1 MVACI
6 FDGAV
11 AHYFST
17 AGVLILEPMN
27 QTASNTNFRYRAGAV
42 AAALPLLFAFA
53 ACAPDAEPARVATDT
68 KSVEHTENDRVPE
81 GASWTQHY
89 FPSSVPSNP
98 DGADV
103 ELHADVLLP
112 KGLAEGEQV
121 PVILSVGA
129 YFGHSGQAG
138 VEDFEH
144 AGPSDRFGN
153 LIEEGDVFDRGYAL
167 VMVDLRGF
175 GGSTGCLDFMGAG
188 EQADV
193 EAAVNWAAT
202 QPWSSGSVG
211 MYGKSYDAIT
221 GLVGN
226 NLDQDPLKAVV
237 AQEPIWDLYRNMRSG
252 GVPRTPM
259 ILAANS
265 YNTIATLPQMPDDDE
280 RYRANA
286 AYETENPAC
295 GVVNSF
301 GYQTADP
308 SSEYWTTRDLAARST
323 GTDTPLLFT
332 QGLLEWNTEAEAMEE
347 FLANHDGIE
356 RGWLGP
362 WDHVRGNDRDENG
375 TLKMGRGGWAA
386 EVMSFYDQHLKG
398 VEPSVEYSSYSIQD
412 NNGTWRAQDTWPVID
427 TTVELP
433 LGGGRYLDDGAEGEQ
448 TVETGNSFLRRSTP
462 LAADTRITGTPR
474 ISLDAVG
481 HGNVM
486 VELYDVAP
494 DGTAVQFDEQ
504 VSTVKTG
511 PIAIDLK
518 STDWT
523 IEAGHAVAVEIG
535 TIEAGPL
542 SDWIDTPS
550 NETIVVTNARLNLAL
565 DDPAD
570 DIETSGERALYLDS
584 YLSISTAPLPAAEV
598 SFTVPPARG

>member
-1 MVACI
+1 MKQT
-6 FDGAV
+6 F
-11 AHYFST
+11 
-17 AGVLILEPMN
+17 PMP
-27 QTASNTNFRYRAGAV
+27 SFRYRATAV
-42 AAALPLLFAFA
+42 AAALPIVFALS
-53 ACAPDAEPARVATDT
+53 ACAPDAAPAQVATGTDAVT
-68 KSVEHTENDRVPE
+68 HSENDRVPE

-89 FPSSVPSNP
+89 FPSSVPSSP

-112 KGLAEGEQV
+112 ESLPEGEKL
-121 PVILSVGA
+121 PVILSVGS
-129 YFGHSGQAG
+129 YFGHSGQVA

-144 AGPSDRFGN
+144 SGPSDRFGK
-153 LIEEGDVFDRGYAL
+153 LIEEGDIFDRGYAL

-193 EAAVNWAAT
+193 EAAIDWAAT

-226 NLDQDPLKAVV
+226 NLDQDALKAVV
-237 AQEPIWDLYRNMRSG
+237 AQEPIWDPYRNNRSG
-252 GVPRTPM
+252 GVPRSPM
-259 ILAANS
+259 VITANS

-286 AYETENPAC
+286 DYEKGNPMCA
-295 GVVNSF
+295 VTNSL

-308 SSEYWTTRDLAARST
+308 NSEYWATRDLAARSS

-332 QGLLEWNTEAEAMEE
+332 QGLLEWNTEAEAMDE
-347 FLANHDGIE
+347 FLANHDGVE

-362 WDHVRGNDRDENG
+362 WDHVSGNDRDANG
-375 TLKMGRGGWAA
+375 ALKMGREGWAE
-386 EVMSFYDQHLKG
+386 EVMSFYDQHLKDIQ
-398 VEPSVEYSSYSIQD
+398 PSTEYPAYAIQD
-412 NNGTWRAQDTWPVID
+412 NTGSWRAQETWPVID

-433 LGGGRYLDDGAEGEQ
+433 LGAGQYIDDGAEGDP
-448 TVETGNSFLRRSTP
+448 TIDTGNSLVHRSAP
-462 LAADTRITGTPR
+462 LSADTRITGTPR
-474 ISLDAVG
+474 MSLDATG
-481 HGNVM
+481 YGNMM
-486 VELYDVAP
+486 VKLYDVAP
-494 DGTAVQFDEQ
+494 DGTATLFDEQ
-504 VSTVKTG
+504 VTTVKTG
-511 PIAIDLK
+511 PMVVDLK
-518 STDWT
+518 SVDWI
-523 IEAGHAVAVEIG
+523 IEAGHTFAVEIG

-550 NETIVVTNARLNLAL
+550 NETIAVANARLQLAL
-565 DDPAD
+565 DDPSD
-570 DIETSGERALYLDS
+570 DTTTAGERALFLDTYLGF
-584 YLSISTAPLPAAEV
+584 STVTLPEGEP